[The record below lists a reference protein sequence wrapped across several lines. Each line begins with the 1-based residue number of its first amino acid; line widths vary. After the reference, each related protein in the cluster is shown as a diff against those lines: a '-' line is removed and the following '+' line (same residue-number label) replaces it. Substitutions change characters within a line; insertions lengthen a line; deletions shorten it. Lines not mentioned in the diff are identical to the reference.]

1 MPAGRLRKRV
11 RFEAEVR
18 TPDGAGGYSVDWALA
33 LEVWGGLQVE
43 RGREKIDAGRLADAV
58 AGVLTIRS
66 STEAR
71 DLLSGANRV
80 MIDGEAWNV
89 RSVTNP
95 DQKNKY
101 LELVVEKGVA
111 T

>member
-11 RFEAEVR
+11 RFEREVR
-18 TPDGAGGYSVDWALA
+18 NPDGAGGYSLTWIEFLI
-33 LEVWGGLQVE
+33 VWGGLQVE
-43 RGREKIDAGRLADAV
+43 RGRERLDGGRTTDNV
-58 AGVLTIRS
+58 GGVLTIRS

-71 DLLSGANRV
+71 EITAATRV
-80 MIDGEAWNV
+80 VIDEEVWNV

-95 DQKNKY
+95 DQRNKH
-101 LELVVEKGVA
+101 LEMVVERGVA